1 MAAQSGVNDIEL
13 WNGLF
18 VKTGTPQEVIDKLA
32 EIASATMASDAA
44 KELMVAT
51 GARVYWQGMDESAAR
66 IESDRAKSADLDKII
81 GN

>member
-1 MAAQSGVNDIEL
+1 
-13 WNGLF
+13 
-18 VKTGTPQEVIDKLA
+18 
-32 EIASATMASDAA
+32 
-44 KELMVAT
+44 MVAT